1 MHQLSNCYIQQYIN
15 CHCKKSKQKHPR
27 YKKGVA
33 KYKKGLVEKDVKSNG
48 QPRPPAFDRHKNGHG
63 DLTPKHCYF
72 RWSRSPNN
80 QWIQIF
86 YKDTRPQN
94 IKTKEQCFVT

>member
-1 MHQLSNCYIQQYIN
+1 M
-15 CHCKKSKQKHPR
+15 
-27 YKKGVA
+27 A
-33 KYKKGLVEKDVKSNG
+33 KYEKGLVEKDVKSNG
-48 QPRPPAFDRHKNGHG
+48 QPRPPAFDRYKNFGHG

-72 RWSRSPNN
+72 RWSRPPND

-94 IKTKEQCFVT
+94 IKIKEQCFVT